1 MKKIV
6 VLALLISS
14 FSFAQDKI
22 KVARNIEQK
31 RTMSLGFSN
40 SEPSAFELTG
50 EKKHL
55 KTDFFGYN
63 HSSVL
68 KLGYGSTVVNL
79 SGQNHIGT
87 GILLSSGSRTFLK
100 KDSWEEFYYQNSL
113 EFGYIRFKDEF
124 YTGTY
129 KYLSFFNPEV
139 GYKWQVSKELSID
152 PSMGCLW
159 KIEWRGTEDVDNN
172 SFSSLVPRVGIKI
185 GYSF

>member
-6 VLALLISS
+6 VFALLISS

-22 KVARNIEQK
+22 KLARGIDQK
-31 RTMSLGFSN
+31 RTINLGFSF
-40 SEPSAFELTG
+40 SEPNAFELTG

-55 KTDFFGYN
+55 KKNYFGN
-63 HSSVL
+63 NQSGIL
-68 KLGYGSTVVNL
+68 KLGYGRTVVNL
-79 SGQNHIGT
+79 HDGKHIGT
-87 GILLSSGSRTFLK
+87 GIILSSGSRTFLK
-100 KDSWEEFYYQNSL
+100 KDSWKELYYQNSL

-139 GYKWQVSKELSID
+139 GYKWQVSKEVSID

>member
-22 KVARNIEQK
+22 KLARKIDQR
-31 RTMSLGFSN
+31 RTMRLGFSA
-40 SEPSAFELTG
+40 SEPSAFELTA
-50 EKKHL
+50 EKKNLL
-55 KTDFFGYN
+55 KSFFGYN
-63 HSSVL
+63 SSNIL
-68 KLGYGSTVVNL
+68 KLGYGRAV
-79 SGQNHIGT
+79 SGLHGGKHIGT

-100 KDSWEEFYYQNSL
+100 KESWKEFYYQNSL
-113 EFGYIRFKDEF
+113 EFGYIRFKDEN

-129 KYLSFFNPEV
+129 KYISFFNPEL

-152 PSMGCLW
+152 SSMGCLW

-172 SFSSLVPRVGIKI
+172 SFSSLVPRVGIKV

>member
-14 FSFAQDKI
+14 LSFAQDKI
-22 KVARNIEQK
+22 KVTRNIEQK

-50 EKKHL
+50 EKKH
-55 KTDFFGYN
+55 KRKDFFGYN
-63 HSSVL
+63 HSNLL
-68 KLGYGSTVVNL
+68 KLGYGRTVVRFD
-79 SGQNHIGT
+79 GQNFTGT
-87 GILLSSGSRTFLK
+87 GIILSSGSRTYLK
-100 KDSWEEFYYQNSL
+100 KESWNDFYYQNSL
-113 EFGYIRFKDEF
+113 EFGYIRFKDEN

-129 KYLSFFNPEV
+129 KYISFFNPEV

-159 KIEWRGTEDVDNN
+159 KIEFRGTDDVDNR
-172 SFSSLVPRVGIKI
+172 SFSSLVPRVGIRV

>member
-22 KVARNIEQK
+22 KLTRNIEQK
-31 RTMSLGFSN
+31 RTISLGFSN
-40 SEPSAFELTG
+40 SEPSAFELTS

-55 KTDFFGYN
+55 LKDFFGNN
-63 HSSVL
+63 HSRIL
-68 KLGYGSTVVNL
+68 KLGYGKTTVNI
-79 SGQNHIGT
+79 GGENYNGT
-87 GILLSSGSRTFLK
+87 GIVLSSGSRTYLK
-100 KDSWEEFYYQNSL
+100 KESWNDFYYQNSL
-113 EFGYIRFKDEF
+113 EFGYIRFSEEN
-124 YTGTY
+124 YSGTY
-129 KYLSFFNPEV
+129 KYISFFNPEL

-159 KIEWRGTEDVDNN
+159 KIEWRGTENVDNR
-172 SFSSLVPRVGIKI
+172 SFSSLVPRIGIRV

>member
-6 VLALLISS
+6 VLALLICS
-14 FSFAQDKI
+14 FGFAQDKI
-22 KVARNIEQK
+22 KNARVIEQR
-31 RTMSLGFSN
+31 RTMSLGFSA

-50 EKKHL
+50 EKKNLL
-55 KTDFFGYN
+55 KSLFGYN
-63 HSSVL
+63 SSNIL
-68 KLGYGSTVVNL
+68 KLGYGRTVVNV
-79 SGQNHIGT
+79 GGEKYVGT
-87 GILLSSGSRTFLK
+87 GILLSSGSRTYLK
-100 KDSWEEFYYQNSL
+100 KESWNDFYYQNSL

-139 GYKWQVSKELSID
+139 GYKWQVSKEVSID

>member
-14 FSFAQDKI
+14 LSFAQDKI
-22 KVARNIEQK
+22 KEVRGIEQK
-31 RTMSLGFSN
+31 RTISLGFSI

-55 KTDFFGYN
+55 KKDFFGYN
-63 HSSVL
+63 HSNVL
-68 KLGYGSTVVNL
+68 KLGYGRTVVSL
-79 SGQNHIGT
+79 SGQNYIGT
-87 GILLSSGSRTFLK
+87 GILLSSGSRTFLTK
-100 KDSWEEFYYQNSL
+100 GSWKEFYYQNSL
-113 EFGYIRFKDEF
+113 EFGYIRFNNLN

-129 KYLSFFNPEV
+129 KYISFFNPEV

-159 KIEWRGTEDVDNN
+159 KIEWRGTDDVDNR
-172 SFSSLVPRVGIKI
+172 SFSSLVPRIGIKV